1 MKECRECNY
10 FNGYNYD
17 DGTPI
22 CDYDGGYENCPYWEP
37 FQGVCCN
44 GDSEYCGD
52 FVDDGC
58 AEWKE
63 LGENAVR

>member
-1 MKECRECNY
+1 MKTCKTCR
-10 FNGYNYD
+10 
-17 DGTPI
+17 
-22 CDYDGGYENCPYWEP
+22 YWEP

-44 GDSEYCGD
+44 GDSEYCAD

-63 LGENAVR
+63 LEENAVD